1 MQSKEIRKRN
11 EKLEEEIADIWERKV
26 KKKSCIS

>member
-11 EKLEEEIADIWERKV
+11 EKLEEEIADIWERNV
-26 KKKSCIS
+26 KKKVV